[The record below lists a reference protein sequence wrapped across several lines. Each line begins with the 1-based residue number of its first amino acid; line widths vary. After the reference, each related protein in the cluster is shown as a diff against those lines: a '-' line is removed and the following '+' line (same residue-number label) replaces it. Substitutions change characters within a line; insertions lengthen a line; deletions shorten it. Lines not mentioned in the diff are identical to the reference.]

1 MKLPSPR
8 LALAL
13 VALGSAGLA
22 VASLVLTAWLGLHP
36 CHLCI
41 FQRLLFMVLAV
52 LGGIA
57 AWQWQRALGLAA
69 VLSVLPVTAAGIAAA
84 AYQSWL
90 QVQPVGSASCVASEP
105 TLVEQLVEALG
116 RLQPELFMASGFCEN
131 AELTIFGLS
140 LANWALV
147 AHVVF
152 ACLCVFALLARRSAR
167 APLTPAA

>member
-13 VALGSAGLA
+13 IALGSAGLV

-41 FQRLLFMVLAV
+41 FQRVLFMVLAV
-52 LGGIA
+52 LGGLA
-57 AWQWQRALGLAA
+57 AWRWQGALGLAA
-69 VLSVLPVTAAGIAAA
+69 GLAVLPVTAAGIAAA

-105 TLVEQLVEALG
+105 TLVELFVEALG
-116 RLQPELFMASGFCEN
+116 RLQPDLFLASGFCEN
-131 AELTIFGLS
+131 AELYVFGLS

-152 ACLCVFALLARRSAR
+152 ACLGVFALNARRTARRQPASA
-167 APLTPAA
+167 A